1 MKISNETKVGALT
14 IVAVTFLIVGFNY
27 LKGKD
32 VFNTSKKIYAVF
44 NDLGTLEKSNEV
56 KINGLPVGTVYE
68 KKEKD
73 KDISAIVV
81 TINLTRDVNIPKN
94 SVAYIASNVMG
105 SSFIV
110 IERGNSSD
118 MMESGDT
125 LTTRTESGILGDV
138 KAQLNPTLNSV
149 RENLEELK
157 KTLANLNSVLNDQAK
172 LNIQQT
178 IANLN
183 ASSEGLK
190 GLLDKENGSLS
201 KTMSNAASIT
211 ESFKKNS
218 DDISITLQNT
228 RKISDK
234 LEKVDINATVDSL
247 NKLVNALKTTIT
259 NLNNGEGTAG
269 AMLQDKKLYEQLNA
283 TIMSAEI
290 LMDDLRTHPKRYV
303 SISVFGKKDKT
314 TPLNAPTKKGNTTA
328 DKK

>member
-56 KINGLPVGTVYE
+56 KINGLPIGTVYE

-94 SVAYIASNVMG
+94 SVAYISSNVMG

-110 IERGNSSD
+110 IERGNSTE

-125 LTTRTESGILGDV
+125 LATRTENGILGDV

-157 KTLANLNSVLNDQAK
+157 KTLANLNSVLNDQSK
-172 LNIQQT
+172 QNIQQT
-178 IANLN
+178 LANLN
-183 ASSEGLK
+183 ASTDGLK
-190 GLLDKENGSLS
+190 SLLDKENGAITKS
-201 KTMSNAASIT
+201 MNNAASIT
-211 ESFKKNS
+211 ESLKKNTE
-218 DDISITLQNT
+218 DISATIQNT

-234 LEKVDINATVDSL
+234 LEKVNINATVDSL
-247 NKLVNALKTTIT
+247 NKLVNELKTTLT
-259 NLNNGEGTAG
+259 NLNNGQGTAG
-269 AMLQDKKLYEQLNA
+269 ALLQDKKLYEQLNA

-303 SISVFGKKDKT
+303 SISVFGKKDKS
-314 TPLNAPTKKGNTTA
+314 TPLSAPTKKGDTTA
-328 DKK
+328 VKK